1 MSDQSEYR
9 AFRTHALEQGRDAV
23 KRLAISDYD
32 ESADVHSRFTQRI
45 ALRAARRWVQN
56 NVSELLAEDPDQALH
71 IRRMLGIPASQ
82 SLIKPEAWPWYGKL
96 GIFFVPHWLTW
107 QYTRRQLAKTRT
119 YEGRAFLYET
129 FYDRV
134 VTCRLNRYT
143 PAVDQAIQ
151 GMPLLS
157 YERARQLDRLD
168 AGWFMAVRKVGVE
181 SFARIEHY
189 ARYGSFRLKG
199 PLANLLAL
207 TNVVQTESE
216 LAWLDYQM
224 KERYHAPE
232 ITPEALRTFKQAID
246 LLLANG
252 VKRKQVAGIFR
263 HDLDAIDPDRL
274 QVNLQLIV
282 ASGTAGADAVYEVIG
297 ESLWRA
303 SSANWAFVLDVV
315 KAHSAD
321 QIQHCK
327 RMLDHYCEPSS
338 LLVEHLIALG
348 ASVEDLA
355 HCQTLILELNKKE
368 GEGEPL
374 AEIALLAGAPYCL
387 SFEQIGQ
394 CRTYLARPGA
404 LQEYL
409 AVLERHGYGYPEAVL
424 GFQRAYTVIGVQS
437 LETWLVIKGHRKPR
451 KERELVDWII
461 RCAGTLAA
469 QPYHY
474 LLTAVPMPE
483 FSHLCQ
489 AERVVRFGLGTLQYL
504 VENKGLNSF
513 KAIMDWYYKARGV
526 HTLCC
531 WDLNSTS
538 CVLLDDAFRRNH
550 FAAFTE
556 NLSCVIRAIDDRVVT
571 DIGYRHQQPDDAARE
586 RYDERREVLAQ
597 AESLK
602 LLSRLPAILN
612 QTGGVLLPSMIRH
625 AWSSDEQLQEQMD
638 ALVPLVENLLMG
650 RGPSGAELQP
660 QEVEAI
666 SMIYKADSHSVR
678 SQWKNVL
685 GLESQMAGL
694 TLWDGY
700 PMRWARSIRRM
711 EKRLERSSLQAL
723 VQAKTIS
730 AKICSK
736 RDFTDACQ
744 AIRSKRLYD
753 KSRDP
758 QSVAA
763 HLGVLFAASRED
775 SLIGSWLETDLGQIA
790 ALEDFSVDISEG
802 LEQLDTLF
810 TSTLPDAL
818 EAHMPAFVMN
828 FNDEQA
834 DSLAKRMVGEAHL
847 AGAQTGRGR
856 LQAAVRHTQTIVL
869 ATCACWLKREQGK
882 FTAMP
887 ANDEVTELQAFV
899 SKYPAAFFAR
909 QAANLCTRDDTDMWK
924 EERHA
929 HMVVFDPVQRRLAG
943 MAMIY
948 FESIPALHPTK
959 RCLIVRAINPMDEML
974 ATHTVHSI
982 VNAFFDV
989 AVSIAQE
996 NELAAVLFPN
1006 PGGMHLL
1013 SNQST
1018 VEKYF
1023 KKRLI
1028 ERAEPYRQ
1036 IEPGASAANW
1046 RTRPRRLNTRFYAY
1060 AEGQQQVSELYAVW
1074 ANNQITL
1081 TAQKRRSVEYIDL

>member
-394 CRTYLARPGA
+394 CRTYLAHPGA

-513 KAIMDWYYKARGV
+513 KTIMDWYYKARGV

-531 WDLNSTS
+531 WDLNATS

-650 RGPSGAELQP
+650 RGPTGAELQP

-678 SQWKNVL
+678 LQWKNVL

-736 RDFTDACQ
+736 RDFTGACQ

-1060 AEGQQQVSELYAVW
+1060 AQGQQQVSELYVVW
-1074 ANNQITL
+1074 ANSQIIL
-1081 TAQKRRSVEYIDL
+1081 PAQKRRSVEYIDL

>member
-1 MSDQSEYR
+1 M
-9 AFRTHALEQGRDAV
+9 
-23 KRLAISDYD
+23 
-32 ESADVHSRFTQRI
+32 
-45 ALRAARRWVQN
+45 
-56 NVSELLAEDPDQALH
+56 
-71 IRRMLGIPASQ
+71 
-82 SLIKPEAWPWYGKL
+82 
-96 GIFFVPHWLTW
+96 
-107 QYTRRQLAKTRT
+107 
-119 YEGRAFLYET
+119 
-129 FYDRV
+129 
-134 VTCRLNRYT
+134 
-143 PAVDQAIQ
+143 
-151 GMPLLS
+151 
-157 YERARQLDRLD
+157 
-168 AGWFMAVRKVGVE
+168 
-181 SFARIEHY
+181 
-189 ARYGSFRLKG
+189 
-199 PLANLLAL
+199 
-207 TNVVQTESE
+207 
-216 LAWLDYQM
+216 
-224 KERYHAPE
+224 
-232 ITPEALRTFKQAID
+232 
-246 LLLANG
+246 
-252 VKRKQVAGIFR
+252 
-263 HDLDAIDPDRL
+263 
-274 QVNLQLIV
+274 
-282 ASGTAGADAVYEVIG
+282 
-297 ESLWRA
+297 
-303 SSANWAFVLDVV
+303 
-315 KAHSAD
+315 
-321 QIQHCK
+321 
-327 RMLDHYCEPSS
+327 
-338 LLVEHLIALG
+338 
-348 ASVEDLA
+348 
-355 HCQTLILELNKKE
+355 
-368 GEGEPL
+368 
-374 AEIALLAGAPYCL
+374 
-387 SFEQIGQ
+387 
-394 CRTYLARPGA
+394 
-404 LQEYL
+404 
-409 AVLERHGYGYPEAVL
+409 
-424 GFQRAYTVIGVQS
+424 
-437 LETWLVIKGHRKPR
+437 
-451 KERELVDWII
+451 
-461 RCAGTLAA
+461 
-469 QPYHY
+469 
-474 LLTAVPMPE
+474 
-483 FSHLCQ
+483 
-489 AERVVRFGLGTLQYL
+489 
-504 VENKGLNSF
+504 
-513 KAIMDWYYKARGV
+513 
-526 HTLCC
+526 
-531 WDLNSTS
+531 
-538 CVLLDDAFRRNH
+538 
-550 FAAFTE
+550 
-556 NLSCVIRAIDDRVVT
+556 VT
-571 DIGYRHQQPDDAARE
+571 DIGYHHQQPDDAARE

-602 LLSRLPAILN
+602 LLPRLPAILN

-625 AWSSDEQLQEQMD
+625 AWSSAEQLQQQMD
-638 ALVPLVENLLMG
+638 ALVPLLESLLMG

-685 GLESQMAGL
+685 GFESQMAGL
-694 TLWDGY
+694 ALWDGY

-763 HLGVLFAASRED
+763 HLGVLFAANRED
-775 SLIGSWLETDLGQIA
+775 SLIGSRLETDLGQIA

-959 RCLIVRAINPMDEML
+959 RCLIVRAINPLDEML

-996 NELAAVLFPN
+996 NELAAMLFPN

-1018 VEKYF
+1018 VENYF
-1023 KKRLI
+1023 KKHLI
-1028 ERAEPYRQ
+1028 ERAESYRQ

-1060 AEGQQQVSELYAVW
+1060 AQGQQQVSELYVVW
-1074 ANNQITL
+1074 ANSQIIL